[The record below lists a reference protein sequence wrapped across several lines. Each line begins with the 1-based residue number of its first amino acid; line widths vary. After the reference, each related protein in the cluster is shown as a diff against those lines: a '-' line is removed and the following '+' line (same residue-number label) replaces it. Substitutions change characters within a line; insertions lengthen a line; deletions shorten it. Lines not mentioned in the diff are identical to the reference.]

1 MRAGMMAVISLMLLL
16 LPWLIQ
22 ATSGGKLTGLPLS
35 LPGAS
40 EELPPES
47 PGAVEGL
54 TVTQVG
60 TGFEVRAAVRNTDV
74 MAGAG
79 DTEERVWQADS
90 IASLQEV
97 LGTIKA
103 LDPKRDRI
111 TLVPDAGAS
120 AQAVVTW
127 MDAVRGSTQ
136 GVLFPKVILQT
147 DGEAP

>member
-47 PGAVEGL
+47 PG
-54 TVTQVG
+54 
-60 TGFEVRAAVRNTDV
+60 AVRNTDV